1 MSDVS
6 WPSRPTFHLGKVR
19 RAGAGLLQLCVLLA
33 CLALGIVPADAQQSE
48 RVGSLLRER
57 CAVCHSG
64 ADAPLGLELDSHG
77 GILRGSERGPVI
89 DAQDV
94 GASELLR
101 RLRGESEPAMP
112 LVGDRLSDEE
122 LALVEYWIAEGA
134 PAWSTREEG
143 ATATADDGGA
153 PTYAHVEP
161 IFLKRCAV
169 CHSPGGRLGAPPEG
183 LRLDSY
189 DAILAGGERLALL
202 PGNPDASEIIRRV
215 TGKASPAMPLR
226 APRLSDAEIELLRR
240 WVGAGARDADGV
252 AASIPVGRAV
262 RYRGVLTDRW
272 AIDDVPFR
280 VEPGTRIDGVPAVGN
295 KAEVRGRVAEDGTLG
310 ATRLRRR

>member
-1 MSDVS
+1 MSAVS
-6 WPSRPTFHLGKVR
+6 WPSRPTFHREKAR
-19 RAGAGLLQLCVLLA
+19 RAGSGLLHLCVLLV
-33 CLALGIVPADAQQSE
+33 CLALEVVPANAQQWE
-48 RVGSLLRER
+48 RVGSLFRER
-57 CAVCHSG
+57 CAMCHSG

-77 GILRGSERGPVI
+77 GVVKGSERGPVI
-89 DAQDV
+89 RARDV
-94 GASELLR
+94 GESELLR

-112 LVGDRLSDEE
+112 LVGDRLSEEE

-134 PAWSTREEG
+134 PAWSSREEG
-143 ATATADDGGA
+143 ATATANDGGI

-169 CHSPGGRLGAPPEG
+169 CHSPVGRLGAPPEG

-272 AIDDVPFR
+272 AIDNVPFR
-280 VEPGTRIDGVPAVGN
+280 VVAGTRIDGTPAIGER
-295 KAEVRGRVAEDGTLG
+295 AEMRGRVAEDGTLG